1 MHLHFFKA
9 LAFVV
14 VVFAASAA
22 AQCNCQGPNTACNLN
37 SECCSNQCVNR
48 GVPGFNRIR
57 AMELEQSRINSDAL
71 HVRCSTWHISSV
83 QPATLITEIEITSQP
98 PESLLRPLG
107 YSSIRRVEESWG
119 VLINDQVLSRART
132 RVVDSL
138 IIPKTEGKSIFAIG
152 RKLSFVRDTQ
162 NLIRRRRFP
171 ESNLITITMF
181 QLSLDSSR
189 LGTSKDRH
197 WLEHWTQTSQI
208 FWIAPVWFGVVLVR
222 SNQKTPRKK
231 KLFLESL
238 QEVGIVTR
246 LQDLEVCWR

>member
-48 GVPGFNRIR
+48 GVSGFN
-57 AMELEQSRINSDAL
+57 
-71 HVRCSTWHISSV
+71 CSTWHTSSV
-83 QPATLITEIEITSQP
+83 QPATLITASQS

-107 YSSIRRVEESWG
+107 YIHELWTPGSFQKLCVSIFRDFE
-119 VLINDQVLSRART
+119 D
-132 RVVDSL
+132 
-138 IIPKTEGKSIFAIG
+138 GKSIFAIG

-162 NLIRRRRFP
+162 NPIRRRPFP
-171 ESNLITITMF
+171 ESNLVTVTVF

-189 LGTSKDRH
+189 LGASRDARQALARTLDADWPKI
-197 WLEHWTQTSQI
+197 WL
-208 FWIAPVWFGVVLVR
+208 APVRFGVG
-222 SNQKTPRKK
+222 
-231 KLFLESL
+231 FGSL
-238 QEVGIVTR
+238 PEMNGVEIEMGGRAVE
-246 LQDLEVCWR
+246 QDLLPDDQLGRQIATRRAQIIVVL